1 MRVVSQVLRLVS
13 EKQIQENRV
22 INTATIARETG
33 LSRLT
38 VGSWLRNEVKRFD
51 EESIVVFCKYFECDI
66 GDLLVLEQDEVES

>member
-66 GDLLVLEQDEVES
+66 GDLLVHEQDEVES